1 MRQTVKKFGRM
12 VNKVTNDVTLMPFSI
27 YRPFIS
33 LSERIPHVPST
44 VLYKF
49 PKAVINN
56 VCRGNAH
63 RQLDECV
70 PLAFN
75 YRSILSVQ
83 KPLVVCPSARPSIG
97 PVFRAQQHPNRR
109 TRWPVPSTAQTRTSS
124 GPRIFMGAK
133 VKLVAYRVHLLIK
146 YLLTKGNT

>member
-1 MRQTVKKFGRM
+1 MF
-12 VNKVTNDVTLMPFSI
+12 
-27 YRPFIS
+27 
-33 LSERIPHVPST
+33 
-44 VLYKF
+44 YKF
-49 PKAVINN
+49 PKAVIDNI
-56 VCRGNAH
+56 RRRNAY

-83 KPLVVCPSARPSIG
+83 SHWSSVCWSVRPSVGRSVGRLVGRVGRSVGPHVRYFERNNIG
-97 PVFRAQQHPNRR
+97 RIRLAASYWARRPVRSA
-109 TRWPVPSTAQTRTSS
+109 V
-124 GPRIFMGAK
+124 PRIFMGAK

>member
-1 MRQTVKKFGRM
+1 MKRTVKKFGRM

-56 VCRGNAH
+56 VCRGDAH

-97 PVFRAQQHPNRR
+97 PVFRAQQHRPNPMAGTIDRADPYIQR
-109 TRWPVPSTAQTRTSS
+109 SPNIYGGQSQISGVPRA
-124 GPRIFMGAK
+124 PFD
-133 VKLVAYRVHLLIK
+133 
-146 YLLTKGNT
+146 

>member
-1 MRQTVKKFGRM
+1 
-12 VNKVTNDVTLMPFSI
+12 MPLPI
-27 YRPFIS
+27 YRSFIS

-49 PKAVINN
+49 PQAVINN
-56 VCRGNAH
+56 VRRGNAH

-83 KPLVVCPSARPSIG
+83 KPLVVRLSARPSIG
-97 PVFRAQQHPNRR
+97 PVFRPQQHRSNPMAG
-109 TRWPVPSTAQTRTSS
+109 TAIETAQTRTSS